1 MMILLEILVVAV
13 LAVLAARLIPQPTRG
28 RVMNVFKLYLTVR
41 MVWLLLAWP
50 MKMEGGS
57 IAPAWQLVL
66 DVIQNIDAFT
76 FFSFLLIGA
85 AIRFVGIM
93 GSMLRWQ
100 LVLKGQGVEM
110 PFQHIFGAFLIG
122 RAIGFF
128 LPSTAGLDAYKLYDA
143 ARFSGQTV
151 EVTAGTVLEKVLG
164 VTGIFLTFLIALPF
178 GVSIFGENA
187 TAVALI
193 TVPLAGG
200 IITALLVV
208 LWFPGLVQ
216 WVIENVPIPGKARLE
231 GVIMRISNASAAY
244 RDKKS
249 LVLAMLFLSFGVHFT
264 TAAMYYFM
272 ALAVGVGELAAF
284 WPVVFGSSIQIFAT
298 VIGPTVGGLGIREA
312 AQALT
317 IGSLIGVGP
326 AILSATVGF
335 WVGEFPTIFGFIFWF
350 LRGADY
356 RPAYCRVN
364 GVQVDYEEAAKA
376 ATSLETAEEREQ
388 REALEAH
395 EHHDALPS
403 MASRIVTSA
412 GYGLGG
418 GILAG
423 LIVGIA
429 ETVIIALGGFGGES
443 QVLWYGPLV
452 YPVFFGGL
460 CIVGGVVLGVLPM
473 DEWEIRGW
481 TPSLAMLATLVPFG
495 LFITIF
501 RLRRD
506 VYAEQMPPAPVLLAV
521 LAGGVLVALILFFGG
536 RKIFHSHIGLLAKP
550 VQAVGLLVG
559 VIVLGLVLSGTVFSV
574 EGEERSSASIPEHLQ
589 DRPNLILVMVDTL
602 RADHLSC
609 YGSEAVRSPN
619 LCSLAA
625 DGGSRFDGYSHASWT
640 KPATASLLTS
650 LLPSSHNAMSK
661 PSSLSQEVDLVS
673 EVVKDHGYATGG
685 IVSNINLAESFG
697 FDQGYDEYH
706 YMAPAY
712 IAGAEESS
720 SKLIIYQ
727 LARQIVFRLKSGIT
741 FDGFYQDSER
751 VNEVAFDWLDR
762 NKDQRF
768 FLFLHYMDPHDPYF
782 VHPYNG
788 EGIARVSNQNPDP
801 ELAAEMQRLYQGEI
815 EYLDGNFGK
824 LLAKLRSLDLYDN
837 SVIVLVSDH
846 GEEFQEHGGWW
857 HGLTL
862 YDEQIAVPLLV
873 KWADGARGAP
883 SVSDRVGRLIDVA
896 PTLISQAGAQAPDS
910 MQGVDLA
917 ADPSMLT
924 PKDKQVFAEE
934 DHEGNVLW
942 SLRTRDWKLIQAN
955 PDNPRGL
962 PDQELFQVGI
972 DPGETVNLSGGDF
985 MDKEL
990 ELAEHADLQRA
1001 FAEGE
1006 AVAGGIDAEMS
1017 LEECRQLMNL
1027 GYVEDCSHLN

>member
-1 MMILLEILVVAV
+1 MMILVEILCVAI
-13 LAVLAARLIPQPTRG
+13 LAVLTARLTTQPLRG
-28 RVMNVFKLYLTVR
+28 RIMNVFKLYLTVR

-50 MKMEGGS
+50 MKMEDGG

-76 FFSFLLIGA
+76 FFSFLLVGA
-85 AIRFVGIM
+85 VIRFVGIVA
-93 GSMLRWQ
+93 SMARWQ
-100 LVLKGQGVEM
+100 LVLRGQGIEM

-143 ARFSGQTV
+143 ARFSGKTV

-187 TAVALI
+187 QAVAYI
-193 TVPLAGG
+193 TIPFAGA
-200 IITALLVV
+200 IIGALLTV
-208 LWFPGLVQ
+208 LWFPGIVQ
-216 WVIENVPIPGKARLE
+216 WGIENIPIPGKARLQ
-231 GVIMRISNASAAY
+231 GIVMRISTASAAY
-244 RDKKS
+244 RDKKT

-272 ALAVGVGELAAF
+272 ALAVGASETAAF
-284 WPVVFGSSIQIFAT
+284 WPIVFGSSIQIFAT

-326 AILSATVGF
+326 AILSATLGF

-350 LRGADY
+350 IRGSDY
-356 RPAYCRVN
+356 KPAYCRVN
-364 GVQVDYEEAAKA
+364 GEQVDYAETAKA
-376 ATSLETAEEREQ
+376 AASLETAEEAAARKA
-388 REALEAH
+388 RDGDDTLA
-395 EHHDALPS
+395 S
-403 MASRIVTSA
+403 MGERILTST
-412 GYGLGG
+412 GFGLGAG
-418 GILAG
+418 VLAG
-423 LIVGIA
+423 VILGLLETIVIA
-429 ETVIIALGGFGGES
+429 AGGFGGEA
-443 QVLWYGPLV
+443 QVLWYGPLAYATV
-452 YPVFFGGL
+452 LGGL
-460 CIVGGVVLGVLPM
+460 CAVGGAVLGVLPM
-473 DEWEIRGW
+473 DDHEIRGW
-481 TPSLAMLATLVPFG
+481 TPSLAMLATLVPMG
-495 LFITIF
+495 LFITLF

-506 VYAEQMPPAPVLLAV
+506 VYAEQMPPVPVLLGV
-521 LAGGVLVALILFFGG
+521 LAAGAVVALLLFFGG
-536 RKIFHSHIGLLAKP
+536 RRIFHSPFGNLARPGVALSLLAATMLGG
-550 VQAVGLLVG
+550 AVLAY
-559 VIVLGLVLSGTVFSV
+559 TVFAPS
-574 EGEERSSASIPEHLQ
+574 GEVRETAAIPAHLA
-589 DRPNLILVMVDTL
+589 DKPNVILIMVDTL
-602 RADHLSC
+602 RVDHLSC
-609 YGSEAVRSPN
+609 YGSADVRTPN

-625 DGGSRFDGYSHASWT
+625 DGGSRFEAFSHASWT

-661 PSSLSQEVDLVS
+661 PAVLSPEVDLVS
-673 EVVKDHGYATGG
+673 EVLKDHGYQTGG

-712 IAGAEESS
+712 IAGADESS
-720 SKLIIYQ
+720 SKLILYQ
-727 LARQIVFRLKSGIT
+727 LAREIVFRLKNGIT
-741 FDGFYQDSER
+741 FDGFYQDSAR
-751 VNEVAFDWLDR
+751 VNEVAMDWIDR
-762 NKDQRF
+762 HKGERF

-788 EGIARVSNQNPDP
+788 EGIARVSNQNPDA

-815 EYLDGNFGK
+815 EYLDGNVGK
-824 LLAKLRSLDLYDN
+824 LFAKLRQAGVYDD
-837 SVIVLVSDH
+837 SVIMLVSDH

-862 YDEQIAVPLLV
+862 YEEQIGVPLLV
-873 KWADGARGAP
+873 KWPKGKRAAP
-883 SVSDRVGRLIDVA
+883 PVPDRLARLIDVA
-896 PTLISQAGAQAPDS
+896 PTLIAQAGGDVPKT
-910 MQGVDLA
+910 MQGVSLA
-917 ADPSMLT
+917 LESSVLS
-924 PKDKQVFAEE
+924 PKDREVFSEE

-942 SLRTRDWKLIQAN
+942 SLRTRDWKLIRAN
-955 PDNPRGL
+955 ADNPRGL
-962 PDQELFQVGI
+962 PEESLYRVRVDPQEKQ
-972 DPGETVNLSGGDF
+972 NLAGSDHLA
-985 MDKEL
+985 KEL

-1006 AVAGGIDAEMS
+1006 AVAGGGEADMT
-1017 LEECRQLMNL
+1017 LEECRQLKNL

>member
-1 MMILLEILVVAV
+1 MLILLEIFCVAV
-13 LAVLAARLIPQPTRG
+13 LALLTARLVPQPLRG
-28 RVMNVFKLYLTVR
+28 RIMNVFKLYLTVR

-50 MKMEGGS
+50 MKMEDGS
-57 IAPAWQLVL
+57 IAPAWALVF

-76 FFSFLLIGA
+76 FFSFLLVGA
-85 AIRFVGIM
+85 AIRFVGIVA
-93 GSMLRWQ
+93 SMLRWQ
-100 LVLKGQGVEM
+100 LVLRGQGIEM

-143 ARFSGQTV
+143 ARFSGKTV

-178 GVSIFGENA
+178 GVSIFGEDA
-187 TAVALI
+187 AAVAYI
-193 TVPLAGG
+193 TVPLAAT
-200 IITALLVV
+200 IISALLVV
-208 LWFPGLVQ
+208 LWFPGIVQ
-216 WVIENVPIPGKARLE
+216 WVIENIPIPGKARLE
-231 GVIMRISNASAAY
+231 GIVMRISNASAAY
-244 RDKKS
+244 RDKKG

-272 ALAVGVGELAAF
+272 ALAVGASETAAF
-284 WPVVFGSSIQIFAT
+284 WPIVFGSSIQIFAT

-326 AILSATVGF
+326 AILSATLGF

-350 LRGADY
+350 VRGNDY
-356 RPAYCRVN
+356 KPAYCRVD
-364 GVQVDYEEAAKA
+364 GQQVDYAETARAAA
-376 ATSLETAEEREQ
+376 SLETDEERAA
-388 REALEAH
+388 REARSGRS
-395 EHHDALPS
+395 ALPPLG
-403 MASRIVTSA
+403 SRILTSA
-412 GYGLGG
+412 GYGLGAG
-418 GILAG
+418 VLGG
-423 LIVGIA
+423 LIIGLL
-429 ETVIIALGGFGGES
+429 ETVIIAAGGLGGEA
-443 QVLWYGPLV
+443 QVLFYGPLAYAV
-452 YPVFFGGL
+452 MLGGL
-460 CIVGGVVLGVLPM
+460 CAIGGAVLGVLPM
-473 DEWEIRGW
+473 DEEEIRGW
-481 TPSLAMLATLVPFG
+481 TPSLAMLATLVPMG

-506 VYAEQMPPAPVLLAV
+506 VYAEQMPPTPILLGVLAVAALLAV
-521 LAGGVLVALILFFGG
+521 LLFFGG
-536 RKIFHSHIGLLAKP
+536 RRIFHSPLGNLAKPGVALGLLA
-550 VQAVGLLVG
+550 VTVIGGAVLANTIFG
-559 VIVLGLVLSGTVFSV
+559 VATV
-574 EGEERSSASIPEHLQ
+574 E
-589 DRPNLILVMVDTL
+589 RPNAGIPAYLADKPNVILVMIDTL

-609 YGSEAVRSPN
+609 YGSEDVHTPN
-619 LCSLAA
+619 ICSLAA
-625 DGGSRFDGYSHASWT
+625 DGGSRFEAFSHASWT

-661 PSSLSQEVDLVS
+661 PAALSPEVDLVS
-673 EVVKDHGYATGG
+673 EVLQEHGYQTGG

-706 YMAPAY
+706 YLAPAY

-720 SKLIIYQ
+720 SKLILYQ
-727 LARQIVFRLKSGIT
+727 LARQVVFRLKKGIT
-741 FDGFYQDSER
+741 YDGFYQDSVR
-751 VNEVAFDWLDR
+751 VNEVAMDWIDR
-762 NKDQRF
+762 HKDQRF

-801 ELAAEMQRLYQGEI
+801 ALAARMRRLYQGEI

-824 LLAKLRSLDLYDN
+824 LLAKLRQAGVYDDTL
-837 SVIVLVSDH
+837 VLLVADH
-846 GEEFQEHGGWW
+846 GEEFQDHGGWW

-862 YDEQIAVPLLV
+862 YEEQIAVPLLV
-873 KWADGARGAP
+873 KWPKGKRAAAP
-883 SVSDRVGRLIDVA
+883 VSDRIARLIDVA
-896 PTLISQAGAQAPDS
+896 PTLIAQAGGDVPKT
-910 MQGVDLA
+910 MQGVDLSVETA
-917 ADPSMLT
+917 LIS
-924 PKDKQVFAEE
+924 PKDHEVFSEE

-942 SLRTRDWKLIQAN
+942 SLRTRDWKLIHAN
-955 PDNPRGL
+955 LDNPRGL
-962 PDQELFQVGI
+962 AEEELYQLST
-972 DPGETVNLSGGDF
+972 DKNEKQNLAGGDHLG
-985 MDKEL
+985 KEL

-1006 AVAGGIDAEMS
+1006 AVAGGGEAEMT

>member
-1 MMILLEILVVAV
+1 MLILLEIIIVAV
-13 LAVLAARLIPQPTRG
+13 LALLTARLVPQPTRG
-28 RVMNVFKLYLTVR
+28 RIMNVFKLYLTVR

-50 MKMEGGS
+50 MKMEDGS

-66 DVIQNIDAFT
+66 DAIQNIDAFT

-100 LVLKGQGVEM
+100 LVLLGQGIEM
-110 PFQHIFGAFLIG
+110 PFRHIFGAFLIG

-143 ARFSGQTV
+143 ARFSGRTV

-193 TVPLAGG
+193 TVPLAAG

-216 WVIENVPIPGKARLE
+216 WVIVNIPIPGKARLE
-231 GVIMRISNASAAY
+231 GIIMRISNASAAY
-244 RDKKS
+244 RDKKP

-272 ALAVGVGELAAF
+272 ALAVGAGATAAF
-284 WPVVFGSSIQIFAT
+284 WPIVFGSSIQIFAT

-350 LRGADY
+350 LRGPDY

-364 GVQVDYEEAAKA
+364 GSQVDYEEAAKA
-376 ATSLETAEEREQ
+376 ATSLETAEELAARAARE
-388 REALEAH
+388 
-395 EHHDALPS
+395 EHGPALPS
-403 MASRIVTSA
+403 MGSRVITSA

-423 LIVGIA
+423 LIVGLV
-429 ETVIIALGGFGGES
+429 ETVIIALGGFGGEA
-443 QVLWYGPLV
+443 QVLWYGPLA
-452 YPVFFGGL
+452 YPVVFGGL
-460 CIVGGVVLGVLPM
+460 CVLGGIVLGVLPM

-481 TPSLAMLATLVPFG
+481 TPSLAMMATLVPFG
-495 LFITIF
+495 LFIAIF

-506 VYAEQMPPAPVLLAV
+506 VYAEQIPPVPVLLGALAV
-521 LAGGVLVALILFFGG
+521 GGVVALVLFFGG
-536 RKIFHSHIGLLAKP
+536 RKIFHSPVGVLAKPGPALGLLA
-550 VQAVGLLVG
+550 AV
-559 VIVLGLVLSGTVFSV
+559 VLGGAVLSATVFSS
-574 EGEERSSASIPEHLQ
+574 EGAERQAAAIPEHLA
-589 DRPNLILVMVDTL
+589 DRPNVILVMVDTL

-609 YGSEAVRSPN
+609 YGAEAVRTPN

-650 LLPSSHNAMSK
+650 LLPSSHKAMSK
-661 PSSLSQEVDLVS
+661 PSSLSPEVDLVS
-673 EVVKDHGYATGG
+673 EVLKDHGYTTGG

-720 SKLIIYQ
+720 SKLILYQ
-727 LARQIVFRLKSGIT
+727 LARQIVFRMKSGIT
-741 FDGFYQDSER
+741 YDGFYQDSER
-751 VNEVAFDWLDR
+751 VNEVAFDWIDR
-762 NKDQRF
+762 HKDERF

-788 EGIARVSNQNPDP
+788 EGIARVSNQHPDP
-801 ELAAEMQRLYQGEI
+801 ALAAEMQRLYRGEI

-824 LLAKLRSLDLYDN
+824 LLAKLRQQGLYDDT
-837 SVIVLVSDH
+837 VIALVADH

-862 YDEQIAVPLLV
+862 YDEQIAVPLLL
-873 KWADGARGAP
+873 KWAQGTRGAP
-883 SVSDRVGRLIDVA
+883 PVSERVGRLIDVA
-896 PTLISQAGAQAPDS
+896 PTLIAQAGAKAPS
-910 MQGVDLA
+910 TMQGVDLA
-917 ADPSMLT
+917 ADEGMLT
-924 PKDKQVFAEE
+924 PKDVQVYSEE

-942 SLRTRDWKLIQAN
+942 SLRTKDWKLIQAN
-955 PDNPRGL
+955 PGNPRGL
-962 PDQELFQVGI
+962 PDQELFRV
-972 DPGETVNLSGGDF
+972 DVDKAEKNNLSGGDF
-985 MDKEL
+985 VSKEL

-1006 AVAGGIDAEMS
+1006 AVAGGSDAEMT

>member
-1 MMILLEILVVAV
+1 MLILLEILVVAV
-13 LAVLAARLIPQPTRG
+13 LAVLTARLVPQPTRG
-28 RVMNVFKLYLTVR
+28 RIMNVFKLYLTVR

-50 MKMEGGS
+50 MKMEDGT
-57 IAPAWQLVL
+57 IAPAWSLVL
-66 DVIQNIDAFT
+66 DVIRNIDAFT

-100 LVLKGQGVEM
+100 LVLRGQDIEM
-110 PFQHIFGAFLIG
+110 PFRHIFGAFLIG

-143 ARFSGQTV
+143 ARFSGRTV
-151 EVTAGTVLEKVLG
+151 EATAGTVLEKVLG

-178 GVSIFGENA
+178 GVSIFGDN
-187 TAVALI
+187 AVAVAAI
-193 TVPLAGG
+193 TVPLATG
-200 IITALLVV
+200 IIGALLVV

-216 WVIENVPIPGKARLE
+216 WAIENIPIPGKARLE
-231 GVIMRISNASAAY
+231 GVILRISNASAAY
-244 RDKKS
+244 RDKKM

-272 ALAVGVGELAAF
+272 ALAVGVGAKAAF
-284 WPVVFGSSIQIFAT
+284 WPIVFGSSIQIFAT

-350 LRGADY
+350 LRGPDY
-356 RPAYCRVN
+356 RPAWCRVQ
-364 GVQVDYEEAAKA
+364 GVQVDYDEAAKA
-376 ATSLETAEEREQ
+376 ATSLETEEERAA
-388 REALEAH
+388 REARE
-395 EHHDALPS
+395 EHDAALPS
-403 MASRIVTSA
+403 LGARVLTSA

-423 LIVGIA
+423 ALVGVI
-429 ETVIIALGGFGGES
+429 ETVVIAAGGFGGES
-443 QVLWYGPLV
+443 QVLWYGPLAYSV
-452 YPVFFGGL
+452 VFGGL
-460 CIVGGVVLGVLPM
+460 CVLGGIVLGVLPM
-473 DEWEIRGW
+473 DDWEIRGW

-495 LFITIF
+495 LFITVF

-506 VYAEQMPPAPVLLAV
+506 VFAEQMPPLPILLGV
-521 LAGGVLVALILFFGG
+521 LAGFGVVALVLFFGG
-536 RKIFHSHIGLLAKP
+536 RRIFHSPIGNLAKP
-550 VQAVGLLVG
+550 VPAVGFLVG
-559 VIVLGLVLSGTVFSV
+559 VMVLGMVLSGTVFGLDS
-574 EGEERSSASIPEHLQ
+574 EAQASRPIPEHLKE
-589 DRPNLILVMVDTL
+589 RPNLILVMVDTL
-602 RADHLSC
+602 RADHLDC
-609 YGSEAVRSPN
+609 YGSQEVRTPN
-619 LCSLAA
+619 ICSLAA
-625 DGGSRFDGYSHASWT
+625 DGGSRFDGFSHASWT

-650 LLPSSHNAMSK
+650 LLPSSHQAMSK
-661 PSSLSQEVDLVS
+661 PSSLSSEVELVS
-673 EVVKDHGYATGG
+673 EVLKEHGYTTGG

-720 SKLIIYQ
+720 SKLILYQ

-751 VNEVAFDWLDR
+751 VNQVAFDWLDR
-762 NKDQRF
+762 HKDQRF

-788 EGIARVSNQNPDP
+788 EGIARVSNQHPDP
-801 ELAAEMQRLYQGEI
+801 ELAAEMQRLYRGEI

-824 LLAKLRSLDLYDN
+824 LLAQLRKHGVYDDT
-837 SVIVLVSDH
+837 VIVLVADH
-846 GEEFQEHGGWW
+846 GEEFYEHGGWW

-862 YDEQIAVPLLV
+862 YEEQIAVPLLV
-873 KWADGARGAP
+873 KWPRGDRGAAP
-883 SVSDRVGRLIDVA
+883 TPERIGRLIDVA
-896 PTLISQAGAQAPDS
+896 PTLITQAGAKVPAA

-917 ADPSMLT
+917 VEDSMLT
-924 PKDKQVFAEE
+924 PKDKQVYSEE

-942 SLRTRDWKLIQAN
+942 SLRTREWKLIQAN

-962 PDQELFQVGI
+962 PEQQLFRVAVDRAEQ
-972 DPGETVNLSGGDF
+972 DDLSGTEHQGT
-985 MDKEL
+985 EL
-990 ELAEHADLQRA
+990 ELAEHAELQRA

-1006 AVAGGIDAEMS
+1006 AVAGGGDAEMT

>member
-1 MMILLEILVVAV
+1 MLILLEILVVAV
-13 LAVLAARLIPQPTRG
+13 LAVLTARLVPQPTRG
-28 RVMNVFKLYLTVR
+28 RIMNVFKLYLTVR

-50 MKMEGGS
+50 MKLEDGS

-66 DVIQNIDAFT
+66 DVIRNIDATT
-76 FFSFLLIGA
+76 FFLFLGIGA
-85 AIRFVGIM
+85 LIRFVGIM

-100 LVLKGQGVEM
+100 LVLLGQGIEM
-110 PFQHIFGAFLIG
+110 PFRHIFGAFLIG

-143 ARFSGQTV
+143 ARFSGRTV

-187 TAVALI
+187 AAVTTI
-193 TVPLAGG
+193 TVPLAAG
-200 IITALLVV
+200 IISVLLVV

-216 WVIENVPIPGKARLE
+216 WLIENIPIPGKSRLQ
-231 GVIMRISNASAAY
+231 GIILRISNASAAY
-244 RDKKS
+244 RDKKT

-272 ALAVGVGELAAF
+272 ALAVGASETAVF
-284 WPVVFGSSIQIFAT
+284 WPIVFGSSIQIFAT

-350 LRGADY
+350 LRGPDY
-356 RPAYCRVN
+356 RPGYCRVN
-364 GVQVDYEEAAKA
+364 GDQVDYEEAAKA
-376 ATSLETAEEREQ
+376 ATALETEEERAARVTREQ
-388 REALEAH
+388 
-395 EHHDALPS
+395 HDAALP
-403 MASRIVTSA
+403 ALGSRVLVSA

-423 LIVGIA
+423 LLVGIA
-429 ETVIIALGGFGGES
+429 ETIVIALGGFGGES
-443 QVLWYGPLV
+443 QVLWYGPLA
-452 YPVFFGGL
+452 YAAVFGALCTLGGA
-460 CIVGGVVLGVLPM
+460 VLGVLPM

-481 TPSLAMLATLVPFG
+481 TPSLAMLATGVPFG
-495 LFITIF
+495 LFIAIF

-506 VYAEQMPPAPVLLAV
+506 VYGEQMPPGSVLLAV
-521 LAGGVLVALILFFGG
+521 LAAGVVAALVLFFGG
-536 RKIFHSHIGLLAKP
+536 RRIFHSPLGRLAQPGPALGLL
-550 VQAVGLLVG
+550 G
-559 VIVLGLVLSGTVFSV
+559 VVVATGAVLSASVFSPPA
-574 EGEERSSASIPEHLQ
+574 GERAARAIPDHLQ
-589 DRPNLILVMVDTL
+589 QRPNLILVMVDTL

-609 YGSEAVRSPN
+609 YGSQEVRTPN

-625 DGGSRFDGYSHASWT
+625 DGGSRFEGYSHASWT

-650 LLPSSHNAMSK
+650 LLPSSHKAMSK
-661 PSSLSQEVDLVS
+661 PSSLSPEVDLVS
-673 EVVKDHGYATGG
+673 EVMQQHGYTTGG

-720 SKLIIYQ
+720 SKLILYQ
-727 LARQIVFRLKSGIT
+727 LARQVVFRLKSGIHY
-741 FDGFYQDSER
+741 DGFYQDSER
-751 VNEVAFDWLDR
+751 VNEVAFDWLER
-762 NKDQRF
+762 HREQRF

-788 EGIARVSNQNPDP
+788 EGVARVSNQHPDP
-801 ELAAEMQRLYQGEI
+801 ERAARMQHLYRGEI

-824 LLAKLRSLDLYDN
+824 LLAKLRSLGVYDDT
-837 SVIVLVSDH
+837 VIVLVSDH
-846 GEEFQEHGGWW
+846 GEEFQDHGGWW

-862 YDEQIAVPLLV
+862 YEEQIAVPLLV
-873 KWADGARGAP
+873 KWAKGDRRAP
-883 SVSDRVGRLIDVA
+883 PVSDRVARLIDVA
-896 PTLISQAGAQAPDS
+896 PTLIQLAGAEPPGR
-910 MQGVDLA
+910 MQGVDLGV
-917 ADPSMLT
+917 DESILS
-924 PKDKQVFAEE
+924 PKDQQVFSEE

-942 SLRTRDWKLIQAN
+942 SLRTRDWKLIRAN

-962 PDQELFQVGI
+962 PDQELFDLSA
-972 DPGETVNLSGGDF
+972 DPAERRNLSGGDHV
-985 MDKEL
+985 DREL

-1006 AVAGGIDAEMS
+1006 AVAGSGDAEMT
-1017 LEECRQLMNL
+1017 LEQCRQLMNL

>member
-1 MMILLEILVVAV
+1 MSILLEILVVAI
-13 LAVLAARLIPQPTRG
+13 LWFATSRLIQPPTRG

-50 MKMEGGS
+50 MKMEDGQV
-57 IAPAWQLVL
+57 APAWQLVL

-85 AIRFVGIM
+85 GIRFVGIM

-100 LVLKGQGVEM
+100 LVLRGQSIEM

-143 ARFSGQTV
+143 ARFSGKTV

-164 VTGIFLTFLIALPF
+164 VTGIFLTFLVALPF
-178 GVSIFGENA
+178 GISIFGENA
-187 TAVALI
+187 TAFALVSI
-193 TVPLAGG
+193 PMAAG
-200 IITALLVV
+200 IIGVLLTV

-216 WVIENVPIPGKARLE
+216 WGIENIPIPGKARLE
-231 GVIMRISNASAAY
+231 SIVMRISNASAAY
-244 RDKKS
+244 RDKKG

-264 TAAMYYFM
+264 TAVMYYFM
-272 ALAVGVGELAAF
+272 ALAVGASETAAF
-284 WPVVFGSSIQIFAT
+284 WPIIFGSAIQIFAT
-298 VIGPTVGGLGIREA
+298 VIGPTIGGMGVREV

-317 IGSLIGVGP
+317 IGSVIGVGP

-350 LRGADY
+350 IRGDAY
-356 RPAYCRVN
+356 RPGYCRVD
-364 GVQVDYEEAAKA
+364 GEQVDYDEAAKA
-376 ATSLETAEEREQ
+376 AV
-388 REALEAH
+388 ALEDPHAPKH
-395 EHHDALPS
+395 VSHDDLPPIG
-403 MASRIVTSA
+403 SRVVTSA
-412 GYGLGG
+412 GYGLG
-418 GILAG
+418 AG
-423 LIVGIA
+423 VLTG
-429 ETVIIALGGFGGES
+429 VIIGVLESIVIAMGGFGEEA
-443 QVLWYGPLV
+443 QVLWYGPLAYAV
-452 YPVFFGGL
+452 VLGGL
-460 CIVGGVVLGVLPM
+460 CTVGGIVLGVLPM
-473 DEWEIRGW
+473 DDWEIRGW
-481 TPSLAMLATLVPFG
+481 TPSLGMLATLVPMG

-506 VYAEQMPPAPVLLAV
+506 VYLEQMPPAPVLL
-521 LAGGVLVALILFFGG
+521 GVLGAGIVIALILFFGG
-536 RKIFHSHIGLLAKP
+536 RRIFHSPFGVLAKP
-550 VQAVGLLVG
+550 GMAVGLLAVVAVG
-559 VIVLGLVLSGTVFSV
+559 GAILGSTVFATSA
-574 EGEERSSASIPEHLQ
+574 GEREVAAIPEHLE
-589 DRPNLILVMVDTL
+589 DRPNVILVMVDTL
-602 RADHLSC
+602 RADHLDC
-609 YGSEAVRSPN
+609 YGSDRVRTPN

-661 PSSLSQEVDLVS
+661 PSALSPEVDLVS
-673 EVVKDHGYATGG
+673 EVLSEHGYTTGG

-697 FDQGYDEYH
+697 FDQGYDEYY

-720 SKLIIYQ
+720 SKLILYQ
-727 LARQIVFRLKSGIT
+727 LARQIVFRMKSGIT

-751 VNEVAFDWLDR
+751 VNEVAFEWLE
-762 NKDQRF
+762 NHKQERF

-788 EGIARVSNQNPDP
+788 EGIARVSNQHPDA
-801 ELAAEMQRLYQGEI
+801 ELAAEMQRLYVGEI

-824 LLAKLRSLDLYDN
+824 FLAKLREAGVYDDT
-837 SVIVLVSDH
+837 VIALVSDH
-846 GEEFQEHGGWW
+846 GEEFYEHGGWW

-862 YDEQIAVPLLV
+862 YEEQINVPLLV
-873 KWADGARGAP
+873 KWAKDSRGAP
-883 SVSDRVGRLIDVA
+883 AVSDRVGRLIDVA
-896 PTLISQAGAQAPDS
+896 PTLITQAGAQIPAS

-917 ADPSMLT
+917 APTDMLS
-924 PKDKQVFAEE
+924 PKDQQVFSEE

-942 SLRTRDWKLIQAN
+942 SLRTKDWKLIQAN
-955 PDNPRGL
+955 ADNPRGL
-962 PDQELFQVGI
+962 AETELFQVSA
-972 DPGETVNLSGGDF
+972 DPNENTDLAGGDHLG
-985 MDKEL
+985 MEL
-990 ELAEHADLQRA
+990 ELAEHADLHRA
-1001 FAEGE
+1001 VAQGE
-1006 AVAGGIDAEMS
+1006 AVAGGGDVEMT
-1017 LEECRQLMNL
+1017 LDECNQLKNL